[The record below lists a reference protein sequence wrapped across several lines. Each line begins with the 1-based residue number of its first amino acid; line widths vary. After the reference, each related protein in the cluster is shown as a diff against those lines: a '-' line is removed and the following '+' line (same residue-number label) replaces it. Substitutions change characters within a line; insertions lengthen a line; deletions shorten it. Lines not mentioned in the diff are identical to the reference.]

1 MDTRLLVYV
10 AMAFAMLSLVV
21 AISAHRR
28 FSAARRALL
37 LLQDTY
43 DGKTILDAVSTYL
56 ERVDTI
62 RGDLAHEARRIEE
75 VFAILGRS
83 ARNLGVVRYDA
94 FEDMGGKMSFSAAL
108 LDDHASGVVITSI
121 NARSESRVYAKVLL
135 NGDSEH
141 NLSDE
146 ERRAIQEAL
155 GRKQKVGRLLDRSAT
170 SSK

>member
-10 AMAFAMLSLVV
+10 AMSFAVLSLVV

-28 FSAARRALL
+28 FSTARRALL
-37 LLQDTY
+37 LLQGTY

-56 ERVDTI
+56 ERVDI
-62 RGDLAHEARRIEE
+62 LRGDLAHEARRIEE
-75 VFAILGRS
+75 LFTILGHS

-121 NARSESRVYAKVLL
+121 NARSESRVYAKVLR

-141 NLSDE
+141 NLSEE
-146 ERRAIQEAL
+146 ERRAIQGAL
-155 GRKQKVGRLLDRSAT
+155 GRKQKVGRLLDRSQT
-170 SSK
+170 S